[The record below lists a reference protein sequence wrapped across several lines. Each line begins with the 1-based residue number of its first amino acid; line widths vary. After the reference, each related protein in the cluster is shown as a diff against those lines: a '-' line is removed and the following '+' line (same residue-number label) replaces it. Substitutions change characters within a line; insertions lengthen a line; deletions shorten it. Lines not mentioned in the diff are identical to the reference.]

1 MQKVASI
8 EKVENGIM
16 YFFSIYRLT
25 DRHEEVVKC
34 GGDLTG
40 GQVVGRVLGLQNGQ
54 HVGPNQRL

>member
-8 EKVENGIM
+8 EKVEKK
-16 YFFSIYRLT
+16 YHVLFSIYRLT

-40 GQVVGRVLGLQNGQ
+40 GQVVGRVLGL
-54 HVGPNQRL
+54 

>member
-8 EKVENGIM
+8 EKVGNGIM
-16 YFFSIYRLT
+16 YFFQFIDNVT

-40 GQVVGRVLGLQNGQ
+40 GQVVGRVLGL
-54 HVGPNQRL
+54 

>member
-8 EKVENGIM
+8 EKVKNGIM

-40 GQVVGRVLGLQNGQ
+40 GQVVGRVLGL
-54 HVGPNQRL
+54 